1 MSSSQ
6 HSAAEK
12 KAILESY
19 KGKELSE
26 NKKAADK
33 LAAKRTK
40 YETKY
45 NDTNKERYK
54 KKAERIKGREELN
67 NKIGKYIKTM
77 SYEDMRAE
85 RAYATKVAA
94 GGMAVQA
101 IFLSPAVAA
110 VNAPSYYRS
119 AKNQHRVN
127 RINAQSAS
135 KHSAAEKKAGQ
146 RQSSNVRVSYNR
158 NVAKNV
164 DPFYIPSAERKK
176 MRKEM
181 DRLNKKISADPNKA
195 SKKDAERFLVL
206 YTAMQN
212 HEKVKKQVESHSRK
226 KR

>member
-1 MSSSQ
+1 MMWVV
-6 HSAAEK
+6 K
-12 KAILESY
+12 K
-19 KGKELSE
+19 KELYHHGIAGQ
-26 NKKAADK
+26 KWGQRQGPPYP
-33 LAAKRTK
+33 LA
-40 YETKY
+40 
-45 NDTNKERYK
+45 
-54 KKAERIKGREELN
+54 
-67 NKIGKYIKTM
+67 
-77 SYEDMRAE
+77 
-85 RAYATKVAA
+85 
-94 GGMAVQA
+94 
-101 IFLSPAVAA
+101 
-110 VNAPSYYRS
+110 
-119 AKNQHRVN
+119 
-127 RINAQSAS
+127 AS

-158 NVAKNV
+158 NVVKNV